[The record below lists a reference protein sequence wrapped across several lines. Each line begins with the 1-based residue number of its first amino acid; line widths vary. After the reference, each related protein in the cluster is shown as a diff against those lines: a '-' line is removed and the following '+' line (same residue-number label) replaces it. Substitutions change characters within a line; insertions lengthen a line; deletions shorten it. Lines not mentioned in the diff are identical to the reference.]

1 MNLDSP
7 YHLTQHHDE
16 EGCVYFH
23 DILSADASPRAQG
36 TPHFESSATPLCE
49 IRLSGEGN
57 KQSETS
63 KTLVGG
69 YVGTR
74 LNYKSHHVQTDD
86 GNRHKTLDVVLHDEQ
101 TGITV
106 TSRMVLFDGLP
117 VLRSST
123 AVQNDGKKD
132 VLLTQISS
140 LVIGGLTRSKEWWAD
155 FTVSYATNAWFR
167 EAQWS

>member
-7 YHLTQHHDE
+7 YHLTCIPTSPGNSSLRELRNPSLRNPPQWRGQQAE
-16 EGCVYFH
+16 R
-23 DILSADASPRAQG
+23 DIQNPRW
-36 TPHFESSATPLCE
+36 
-49 IRLSGEGN
+49 
-57 KQSETS
+57 
-63 KTLVGG
+63 G